1 MNTPNKLTLLRI
13 ILVPIFIAVLLIDS
27 IPHHF
32 LIAIIIFAAASFTD
46 MLDGKIARRT
56 GAITDFGKFADPLAD
71 KILVMAAFICF
82 VQLGISNAVVAM
94 VILSREL
101 TVTSIRLV
109 ASSKG
114 KVIAAN
120 YWGKVKTVSQMVSI
134 LVVLTSNY
142 ILELLS
148 IKNISLNF
156 NIESLFSLISD
167 ISVYLSVL
175 LTLISGIVYLYQNRE
190 IIKDLG

>member
-32 LIAIIIFAAASFTD
+32 LISIIIFAAASFTD
-46 MLDGKIARRT
+46 MLDGKIARKT

>member
-32 LIAIIIFAAASFTD
+32 FIAIIIFAAASFTD

>member
-13 ILVPIFIAVLLIDS
+13 ILVPIFIAVLLINS